1 MAFGTP
7 LPSVNKTVRSSL
19 RSGWQ
24 PTTVTEGLGSPHLV
38 LGKLLPERRWP
49 KRVPGCGRIT
59 PRNHADLKDACRQQA
74 AEMGNAASSPR
85 PTPAHAVASIANRP
99 AWRQRRTAPRR
110 QAHAMA
116 GSSLPCRC
124 DLSEAKA
131 TGAAT
136 RTPRHAWACVVAS
149 QQHVLPQAP
158 GAPMCA
164 LKAMQALPGGD
175 EPTGGHALF
184 TELRS

>member
-7 LPSVNKTVRSSL
+7 LPSLNKTVRSSL

-24 PTTVTEGLGSPHLV
+24 PTTVTEGLGSP
-38 LGKLLPERRWP
+38 PPCPWQ
-49 KRVPGCGRIT
+49 T
-59 PRNHADLKDACRQQA
+59 PRRTALAEACPRLRSNNSSKSCRSQGCSLQQA

-85 PTPAHAVASIANRP
+85 PTPAHAVASIASRP
-99 AWRQRRTAPRR
+99 AWLQRQTAPRR
-110 QAHAMA
+110 QAHATA